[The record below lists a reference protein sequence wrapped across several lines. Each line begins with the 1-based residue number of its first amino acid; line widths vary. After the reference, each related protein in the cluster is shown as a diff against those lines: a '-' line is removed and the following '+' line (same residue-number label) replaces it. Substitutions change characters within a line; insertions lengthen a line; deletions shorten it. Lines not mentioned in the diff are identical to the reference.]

1 MLLGEYHHSLD
12 AKNRVSIPAKFR
24 DELGEKFII
33 VRNIRKSC
41 LCVYSAEEWAKYV
54 EKCKQM
60 PVKVVEK
67 AFEFYYHG
75 AINGTPDSLG
85 RVLMSAA
92 LLEHAKISVTPDEG
106 NRSMVFVGCG
116 DYGEIWSEDNYSRH
130 MAELDIDALRQALEE
145 FGL

>member
-24 DELGEKFII
+24 DELGEKFIV
-33 VRNIRKSC
+33 VRNIRKPC
-41 LCVYSAEEWAKYV
+41 LCVYSTEEWARYA

-60 PVKVVEK
+60 PVKK
-67 AFEFYYHG
+67 AEAAFAFYYRG
-75 AINGTPDSLG
+75 AINGMPDSLG
-85 RVLMSAA
+85 RVLMSAT
-92 LLEHAKISVTPDEG
+92 LLEHAQISTVAEEG

-116 DYGEIWSEDNYSRH
+116 DYGEIWSEENYSRH
-130 MAELDIDALRQALEE
+130 VAELDIDALRQALEE

>member
-24 DELGEKFII
+24 DELGERFII
-33 VRNIRKSC
+33 VRNIRKPC
-41 LCVYSAEEWAKYV
+41 MCVYSTEEWARYA

-60 PVKVVEK
+60 PVKK
-67 AFEFYYHG
+67 AEEAFAFYYRG

-85 RVLMSAA
+85 RVLMSTA
-92 LLEHAKISVTPDEG
+92 LLEHAQISLNAEEG
-106 NRSMVFVGCG
+106 ARSLVFVGCG
-116 DYGEIWSEDNYSRH
+116 DYGEIWSEENYSRH
-130 MAELDIDALRQALEE
+130 TAEFDIEDLRRTLEE

>member
-1 MLLGEYHHSLD
+1 MLLGEYHHTLD

-24 DELGEKFII
+24 EELGEKFIV

-41 LCVYSAEEWAKYV
+41 LCIYSAEDWARYA
-54 EKCKQM
+54 EKCKQL
-60 PVKVVEK
+60 PVKVAEK
-67 AFEFYYHG
+67 TFEFYYHG

-85 RVLMSAA
+85 RVLFSTA
-92 LLEHAKISVTPDEG
+92 LLEHAEISTVAEDA

-116 DYGEIWSEDNYSRH
+116 DYGEIWSEENYSRH
-130 MAELDIDALRQALEE
+130 MAELDIDALRQAREE

>member
-24 DELGEKFII
+24 EELGEKFII

-41 LCVYSAEEWAKYV
+41 LCMYSAEEWARYV

-85 RVLMSAA
+85 RVLMSAT
-92 LLEHAKISVTPDEG
+92 LLEHAEISVAEDG
-106 NRSMVFVGCG
+106 NRSLVFVGCG
-116 DYGEIWSEDNYSRH
+116 DYGEIWSEENYSRH
-130 MAELDIDALRQALEE
+130 MAELDIDALRLALDRKSVV
-145 FGL
+145 

>member
-24 DELGEKFII
+24 DELGERFII

-67 AFEFYYHG
+67 AFEFYITTDPTVVPEEKLIEFTG
-75 AINGTPDSLG
+75 S
-85 RVLMSAA
+85 
-92 LLEHAKISVTPDEG
+92 
-106 NRSMVFVGCG
+106 
-116 DYGEIWSEDNYSRH
+116 
-130 MAELDIDALRQALEE
+130 LEE
-145 FGL
+145 GKNSTTYYLVVRMKETAGNEFQNKVYNGIGITVHATQKGDSVE